1 MLSKSFRLP
10 SFHNTMVALA
20 DTMQDGENLALLRF
34 LSLLSQAVEQIET
47 RLKQN
52 RSWKVVTVRCGYHE
66 DRNVARGRH
75 YAAHPGDRE
84 PVSRS
89 SSFTMMRKWLAR
101 AGGVLRRLGS
111 DTRNP
116 KDRKPRRF

>member
-75 YAAHPGDRE
+75 YAAHPRRSGASVTIFEFYDDE
-84 PVSRS
+84 EMACESRGC
-89 SSFTMMRKWLAR
+89 TAP
-101 AGGVLRRLGS
+101 AGLRYEES
-111 DTRNP
+111 
-116 KDRKPRRF
+116 